1 LIAQVVVNPTTQVGV
16 RVENLWDRRNKWVKA
31 GNDGIG
37 QNIFKDFVY
46 PSLFFLLTSVVF
58 SGFLHL

>member
-1 LIAQVVVNPTTQVGV
+1 VGV

-46 PSLFFLLTSVVF
+46 PSLFFLFNEILRKVPPK
-58 SGFLHL
+58 